1 MKTETVLKLYN
12 TLILPTF
19 LYGSENWT
27 LTASQRRRIEAA
39 EMKLLRPLAGYT
51 LYDHK
56 TNNSIRKELRI
67 TSTLDKKEMASTH
80 KKNDT
85 KNESLLNHTT
95 TDRKEEDQLDDLKN
109 VGESSCNPGDGTD
122 QRFNP

>member
-1 MKTETVLKLYN
+1 
-12 TLILPTF
+12 
-19 LYGSENWT
+19 
-27 LTASQRRRIEAA
+27 
-39 EMKLLRPLAGYT
+39 
-51 LYDHK
+51 
-56 TNNSIRKELRI
+56 
-67 TSTLDKKEMASTH
+67 MASTH